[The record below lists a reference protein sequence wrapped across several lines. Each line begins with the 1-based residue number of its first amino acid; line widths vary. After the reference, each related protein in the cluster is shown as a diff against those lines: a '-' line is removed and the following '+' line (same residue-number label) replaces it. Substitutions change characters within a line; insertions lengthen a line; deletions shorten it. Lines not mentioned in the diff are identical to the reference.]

1 MTPKLKNGKHTD
13 QNLNTVLRNRNI
25 LLETCHTDATHGN
38 KCWRICSHIT
48 RKFNDDEYIMEGSNE
63 QCGSLKEDE
72 IKIDVKIRNIRR
84 KEGLANSIYTEL
96 IETKW
101 NRGDSVS
108 VIPKVLMYIY
118 AKITWG

>member
-1 MTPKLKNGKHTD
+1 
-13 QNLNTVLRNRNI
+13 
-25 LLETCHTDATHGN
+25 
-38 KCWRICSHIT
+38 
-48 RKFNDDEYIMEGSNE
+48 MEGSNE